1 MGGKRREYEWEK
13 ERERENEGIVEEGVS
28 QVEIPRFY
36 AVQLQETEKGGK
48 TSGPPPT
55 PITL

>member
-1 MGGKRREYEWEK
+1 MGEK